1 MRRPRLSSRQPIE
14 AAATPFP
21 REETTP
27 PVTKMYFVPMGKALE
42 SLQWGRRTTDYAG
55 KAHVCQIRISKRRNY
70 FSGMPRRIC
79 LARGGSAVVHMA
91 TPPFAFRRPK
101 EFELDMRDPA
111 PPGADSDTARPRGVG
126 MAPIDAALAPKIP
139 PATQPIEYYKRHS
152 LAAQNWGALT
162 PSGAPLRQL
171 SAEEAQA
178 TVLRGLLDTPLARG
192 HRNPF
197 DWAVSLAIHLAVIA
211 AVVVI
216 PLTFTQALDSTDLRA
231 TYLSLPSPPAP

>member
-42 SLQWGRRTTDYAG
+42 SLQWSRRTTDYAG
-55 KAHVCQIRISKRRNY
+55 KADVCQIRISKRRNY

-139 PATQPIEYYKRHS
+139 PPAQPIEYYKRHS
-152 LAAQNWGALT
+152 LAAQNWGALA

-171 SAEEAQA
+171 SPEEAQA
-178 TVLRGLLDTPLARG
+178 TVLRGLLDTPLARS
-192 HRNPF
+192 HADPVR
-197 DWAVSLAIHLAVIA
+197 WVLSMTIHVAVLA
-211 AVVVI
+211 AVVIV
-216 PLTFTQALDSTDLRA
+216 PLAFTQVLDKRNLQA
-231 TYLSLPSPPAP
+231 T